1 MIRCTRLLPVAVLA
15 TMLACGGGDHSV
27 APPVV
32 TTIQVSPG
40 QDTLVTFGRTRQ
52 FSAVP
57 LDAQGHPVSGIT
69 IVWSSSNPGVASVDG
84 STGIATAVGNGLSV
98 IRATVG
104 SGPSAVSGQATLAVS
119 QFIATVV
126 VTPPTAGLN
135 TVGVTQAFS
144 AVAKDSS
151 NATVSGVRFVWQSS
165 DPSVAIVDTT
175 GLALSKGPGQTTI
188 TATGRGTPGNATLT
202 VTQAAASL
210 AFTVPPTNAIAGE
223 AVNPAIQVEVRDAA
237 GHLLAGDRRAITLA
251 FGANPGSA
259 LLHGS
264 TTVNAVGGIATFSG
278 ITVETADSGYT
289 LTASAAGTP
298 LATSPSFFIF
308 PATPARLQFAQFSA
322 TDTAGQS
329 LPLEV
334 HVNDRFGN
342 VTPGAVGSVFVR
354 ISTNPTGAPL
364 INGNFSFVVTNGI
377 ANLSLLSIQK
387 AGFGYRFVTTGS
399 GGVAGLDSAFSGDL
413 TVNPASPTI
422 LAFTQQPGFTFLGDN
437 LLPSLVRPQDQFG
450 NPTGTATTITLTV
463 GVNPWG
469 SGLIGTN
476 TKVGSGTLTFD
487 SLRLDKPGVGYTIIA
502 TAAGLTPD
510 TTNPFTVLLP
520 TTSTGEAAGVSHS
533 CVLVNGGYPACWG
546 DNSLGQV
553 GRPSGGF
560 DSIPRLVTGRRAF
573 TQLTAGDRHTCGLEA
588 NGAAWCWG
596 ENLKGQLGNAATGA
610 KSVVPVP
617 VDGGL
622 QFTSLSAGGT
632 HTCGVA
638 TGGIVYCWG
647 NNASGQLGDSG
658 KVATFT
664 PTPTA
669 VYGATTYRAVAAGL
683 NHTCALAAADSTP
696 RCWGDDGF
704 GQLGDSTL
712 TTGGS
717 DTAVVVRGGIHARRI
732 AAGASHSCANTGTF
746 AFCWGRNNHG
756 QLGNTSLGVN
766 SDKPVTV
773 SGGGS
778 LGGQLVVGGDHTCA
792 INGASQLFCW
802 GSNAAGELGNGL
814 APADGDHALQV
825 STPGGAASL
834 FAAAGATHTCAT
846 VAGLAGNK
854 VYCWGSNATG
864 QIGDGTTGNRSVP
877 AQVKEQ

>member
-1 MIRCTRLLPVAVLA
+1 MARIARLSTLVVALIVV
-15 TMLACGGGDHSV
+15 ACGKDNPAGPPTV
-27 APPVV
+27 ATVVV
-32 TTIQVSPG
+32 TPG
-40 QDTLVTFGRTRQ
+40 ADTLLTLGRTRQ
-52 FSAVP
+52 FTAVAR
-57 LDAQGHPVSGIT
+57 DASGNPVNGVT
-69 IVWSSSNPGVASVDG
+69 LVWSSSNPAVATVDA
-84 STGIATAVGNGLSV
+84 STGIVTAVGNGLSI
-98 IRATVG
+98 IRADAGGVM
-104 SGPSAVSGQATLAVS
+104 GQATLAVA
-119 QFIATVV
+119 QFVANVL
-126 VTPPTAGLN
+126 VTPGTAGLA
-135 TVGVTQAFS
+135 TVGVTQQYG

-151 NATVSGVRFVWQSS
+151 NATVAGVRFVWQSS

-202 VTQAAASL
+202 VTQAAAALVFS
-210 AFTVPPTNAIAGE
+210 VPPTNAIAGE
-223 AVNPAIQVEVRDAA
+223 AVNPAIQVEVRDGS

-278 ITVETADSGYT
+278 ITIETADSGYT
-289 LTASAAGTP
+289 LSASASGTP
-298 LATSPSFFIF
+298 SATSPSFFIL
-308 PATPARLQFAQFSA
+308 PAASARLRFVQFSV

-329 LPLEV
+329 LPFEV
-334 HVNDRFGN
+334 HVTDRFGN
-342 VTPGAVGSVFVR
+342 VTPGAVGAVFVR
-354 ISTNPTGAPL
+354 ISTNPTGAAL

-377 ANLSLLSIQK
+377 ADLSLLSIQK
-387 AGFGYRFVTTGS
+387 SGFGYRFVATGS

-450 NPTGTATTITLTV
+450 NSTGTATTITLTV

-469 SGLIGTN
+469 GALIGTS
-476 TKVGSGTLTFD
+476 TKVGSGALTFD

-510 TTNPFTVLLP
+510 TTNAFTVIVP
-520 TTSTGEAAGVSHS
+520 ITSTGEAAGVSHS
-533 CVLVNGGYPACWG
+533 CVLVSGGYPACWG

-588 NGAAWCWG
+588 GGAAWCWG
-596 ENLKGQLGNAATGA
+596 ENLLGQLGNAATGA
-610 KSVVPVP
+610 KSVVPVL

-622 QFTSLSAGGT
+622 QFASLSAGGT
-632 HTCGVA
+632 HTCGVT
-638 TGGIVYCWG
+638 TGGVAYCWG

-669 VYGATTYRAVAAGL
+669 VYGALTYRAVAAGL
-683 NHTCALAAADSTP
+683 NHTCAIAADSTP
-696 RCWGDDGF
+696 RCWGDDAF
-704 GQLGDSTL
+704 GQLGDSAL
-712 TTGGS
+712 TTSGS
-717 DTAVVVRGGIHARRI
+717 DTAVVVRGGLHARRI
-732 AAGASHSCANTGTF
+732 AAGASHSCANTAAG

-756 QLGNTSLGVN
+756 QLGNTNLGVN
-766 SDKPVTV
+766 SDKPVAAT
-773 SGGGS
+773 SGGA
-778 LGGQLVVGGDHTCA
+778 LGGQLVAGGDHTCA
-792 INGASQLFCW
+792 INSTSTLFCW

-814 APADGDHALQV
+814 APTDGDHPLQV
-825 STPGGAASL
+825 STPGGAAS
-834 FAAAGATHTCAT
+834 FFVGAGATHTCAT
-846 VAGLAGNK
+846 VAGLSGSK
-854 VYCWGSNATG
+854 VYCWGSNAVG
-864 QIGDGTTGNRSVP
+864 QLGDGTRTNRSVP
-877 AQVKEQ
+877 AAVKEQ